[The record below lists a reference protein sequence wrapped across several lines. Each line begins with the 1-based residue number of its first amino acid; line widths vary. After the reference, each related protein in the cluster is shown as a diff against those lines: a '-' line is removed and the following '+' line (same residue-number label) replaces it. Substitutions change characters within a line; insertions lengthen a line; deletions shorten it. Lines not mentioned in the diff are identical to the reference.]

1 MDTSSKID
9 LITVSFDNQT
19 NGAYAT
25 YTFNVVPSHL
35 VLSGDIF
42 SVNFPP
48 QLIIS
53 PNISCGTL
61 DSTLVQSV
69 SCL

>member
-1 MDTSSKID
+1 MDTPSKID

-25 YTFNVVPSHL
+25 YTFTVVPSHL

-48 QLIIS
+48 ELIIS

-61 DSTLVQSV
+61 NSTLVQSV